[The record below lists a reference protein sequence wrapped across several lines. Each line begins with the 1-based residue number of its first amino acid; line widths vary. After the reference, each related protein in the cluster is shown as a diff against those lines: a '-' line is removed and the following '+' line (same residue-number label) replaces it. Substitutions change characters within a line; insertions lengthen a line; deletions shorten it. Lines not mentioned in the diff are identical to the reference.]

1 MSETTPRQVLYA
13 LVSVG
18 FVLMVV
24 VLAAGGAIS
33 GLTPAWWSVVLGLLV
48 LTGGGWMVFNWKRT
62 GPVLLVAIGLF
73 LIWMIGT
80 LVVAGG

>member
-18 FVLMVV
+18 FLLMVV

-33 GLTPAWWSVVLGLLV
+33 GLTPTWWSVVLGLLV
-48 LTGGGWMVFNWKRT
+48 LIGGGWMVFNWKRT
-62 GPVLLVAIGLF
+62 GPVLLIAIALF

>member
-33 GLTPAWWSVVLGLLV
+33 GLTPTWWSVVLGLLV
-48 LTGGGWMVFNWKRT
+48 LTGGSWMVFNWKRT
-62 GPVLLVAIGLF
+62 GPVLLIAIGLF

>member
-18 FVLMVV
+18 FLLMVI
-24 VLAAGGAIS
+24 VLVAGGAIS
-33 GLTPAWWSVVLGLLV
+33 GLTPAWWSVVLGVLV